1 MIIISYLSAF
11 QKKKKEM
18 SGKIPTYTS
27 SPYSP
32 CISHNP
38 HSIPTLPIPAL
49 RPPPHPT
56 FYPPFPP
63 TARRIPALQRSH
75 YPPYMLQ
82 RQRRLVR
89 VRGFRVSRR
98 ERESEGRG
106 DKRDLARDMETRGD
120 EHSLGVRTDV
130 GGCPVTQSLDVER

>member
-1 MIIISYLSAF
+1 
-11 QKKKKEM
+11 
-18 SGKIPTYTS
+18 
-27 SPYSP
+27 
-32 CISHNP
+32 
-38 HSIPTLPIPAL
+38 
-49 RPPPHPT
+49 
-56 FYPPFPP
+56 
-63 TARRIPALQRSH
+63 
-75 YPPYMLQ
+75 MLQ